1 MHYSKQTEQ
10 LARMDAMYAA
20 GNLTEE
26 EYRGAAAIV
35 VGGTIEQAD
44 RGGVDFAIS
53 GDFIA
58 RNRAMVALRQALD
71 LN

>member
-10 LARMDAMYAA
+10 LALMDAMYAA
-20 GNLTEE
+20 GNLTAE

-58 RNRAMVALRQALD
+58 RNRAMVA
-71 LN
+71 

>member
-1 MHYSKQTEQ
+1 MRYDMEQ
-10 LARMDAMYAA
+10 LALMGAMYVA
-20 GNLTEE
+20 GNLTDE
-26 EYRGAAAIV
+26 EYCGAAAIAL
-35 VGGTIEQAD
+35 GGTIEEVD
-44 RGGVDFAIS
+44 RGGVNYAIS